1 MLFKGYSNK
10 NKQEEIIEDRF
21 LNAKQE
27 SMVNQEIHNS
37 GIIK

>member
-1 MLFKGYSNK
+1 MLSKGYSNK
-10 NKQEEIIEDRF
+10 NKQEIIEDRF
-21 LNAKQE
+21 LNAQQE

>member
-1 MLFKGYSNK
+1 MLFKENSNK

-21 LNAKQE
+21 LNAKWG

-37 GIIK
+37 GITK

>member
-1 MLFKGYSNK
+1 MLSKGYNNK
-10 NKQEEIIEDRF
+10 NKQEIIEDRF